1 MVFDEIGEGD
11 IVPWAERIGAS
22 PGCLEAL
29 ELLEVVICNDYEINK
44 WTMINVLSALANE
57 SMLKLGK
64 QIQSLCCKL
73 GFLEV
78 VSV

>member
-44 WTMINVLSALANE
+44 
-57 SMLKLGK
+57 
-64 QIQSLCCKL
+64 
-73 GFLEV
+73 
-78 VSV
+78 